1 VRDALDKDLKME
13 LDLGSLGDMKVDL
26 NLDLEGLLQNLD
38 DLDDVLKDGGGRKE
52 LDRARAQLKRAMEQ
66 VDRAKMQFQRAQAA
80 LQTAQARLAEMEA
93 KTKLADE
100 VDKEKIMKKAKVLR
114 DLTDRSKEAGDKAD
128 WKAKEKADKAAR
140 DFTKEKSRT
149 DRSKHDDELEKRFE
163 RMMREMEQLGRELKR
178 RRSEDKSSPDK
189 PQGN

>member
-1 VRDALDKDLKME
+1 MNQVQFGYCVPIFAWP
-13 LDLGSLGDMKVDL
+13 G
-26 NLDLEGLLQNLD
+26 GLLFRTPNFATLD
-38 DLDDVLKDGGGRKE
+38 S
-52 LDRARAQLKRAMEQ
+52 
-66 VDRAKMQFQRAQAA
+66 QAA

-114 DLTDRSKEAGDKAD
+114 DMTDRPKEAGDKAD

-149 DRSKHDDELEKRFE
+149 DRSKHDDELEKRFD
-163 RMMREMEQLGRELKR
+163 RMMREMEELGRELKR

-189 PQGN
+189 PQGF